1 MFPLLTLNNK
11 EIMSKK
17 NINHFAIKNN
27 ILSKIAR
34 QINEGGV
41 TYGPLLDKNYG
52 GTPNIAISPFPERS
66 KIFKGKATERM
77 VTNYF
82 NRNNDLF
89 QKGFAIGGWSDKSSN
104 KTYLDIT
111 APIPL
116 EKQSEAIKLGKKA
129 NQIAGFNLSDFS
141 EVPLGGTGEFSS
153 LVSPYYERLE
163 DAEMLMNN

>member
-1 MFPLLTLNNK
+1 MK
-11 EIMSKK
+11 SK
-17 NINHFAIKNN
+17 NRFVIKNN
-27 ILSKIAR
+27 ILSKITR
-34 QINEGGV
+34 QINEGGI
-41 TYGPLLDKNYG
+41 TYGPLLDKDYG

-66 KIFKGKATERM
+66 KIFKGKATGKI
-77 VTNYF
+77 VSNYF
-82 NRNNDLF
+82 SRNNDLF
-89 QKGFAIGGWSDKSSN
+89 QKGFAIGGWTDKNSN

-116 EKQSEAIKLGKKA
+116 EKQSEAIALGKKA

-141 EVPLGGTGEFSS
+141 EIPLGGTGEFSP